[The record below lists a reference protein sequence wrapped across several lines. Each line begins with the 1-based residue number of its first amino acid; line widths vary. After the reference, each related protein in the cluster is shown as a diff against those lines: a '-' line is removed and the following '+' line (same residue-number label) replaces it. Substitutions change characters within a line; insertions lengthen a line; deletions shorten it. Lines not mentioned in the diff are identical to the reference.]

1 MMKMLDVFK
10 KNQWAVNKVLKQN
23 QLLAKKRADH
33 LESLIEQQ
41 KLVIEILQVI
51 FFQNVPK
58 FKSPLEQ
65 ARCGREKVCRT

>member
-41 KLVIEILQVI
+41 KLVIEILQVSFSKCAKI
-51 FFQNVPK
+51 QT
-58 FKSPLEQ
+58 SLEQ
-65 ARCGREKVCRT
+65 ARCGREKVCRA

>member
-41 KLVIEILQVI
+41 KLVIEILQVSFSTCAKI
-51 FFQNVPK
+51 QP
-58 FKSPLEQ
+58 PLEQ
-65 ARCGREKVCRT
+65 ARCGREKVCRA